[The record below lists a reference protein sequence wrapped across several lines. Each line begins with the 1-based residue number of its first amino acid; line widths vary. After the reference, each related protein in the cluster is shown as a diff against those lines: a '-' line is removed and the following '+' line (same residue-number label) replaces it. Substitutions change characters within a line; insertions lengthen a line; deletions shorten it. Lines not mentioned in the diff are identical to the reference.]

1 MTFLTNRAPAA
12 SQLALEWKCRNVVWI
27 IKLKTMIWV
36 WIFSE
41 RLSFITPRF
50 PQLRDIPEGW
60 SITKDAPHKLSVSI
74 PGFVSHRSFKKPQ
87 VVASTE
93 WIHPQQQILGCGSSP
108 GHPSPTSAP
117 LPAGANLQFWQ
128 NPDISVPPFWFFLSL
143 EAGSVFPTQIKPR
156 SDKFSRLSRCLPQI
170 SCPPFTSSPW
180 PSIPSVHRLGGSSF
194 PFLLTPFKS
203 FPLDSHN
210 SEITGTR
217 CCFLVFPFNF
227 QITSKLW
234 PCLPRFCLK
243 RGFIAV
249 LSTAE

>member
-1 MTFLTNRAPAA
+1 MKVQKCCLNHKVKNHDLGLNIQWETEFHNTQVPTAQGYSRGLEHHQGCSP
-12 SQLALEWKCRNVVWI
+12 QALRVHPWI
-27 IKLKTMIWV
+27 C
-36 WIFSE
+36 E
-41 RLSFITPRF
+41 P
-50 PQLRDIPEGW
+50 
-60 SITKDAPHKLSVSI
+60 
-74 PGFVSHRSFKKPQ
+74 
-87 VVASTE
+87 
-93 WIHPQQQILGCGSSP
+93 QILQETPGSCKHWVDSP
-108 GHPSPTSAP
+108 STANSGMWQLPRTSQPHISSTPSRCKSPV
-117 LPAGANLQFWQ
+117 LQ
-128 NPDISVPPFWFFLSL
+128 NSDISVLPFWFFLSL